1 MSGKGDPRW
10 ALLFD
15 DVLAMGECGL
25 PEAEWRGLVR
35 VAPELAQSLAT
46 AGAGIR
52 AAKWDALKRMLAL
65 LPPGGGTIDERF
77 NRMRTPTAA
86 EPGSPMSDE
95 ESDWV
100 LVAVYARYVGWAGRP
115 LPGHDLGEL

>member
-1 MSGKGDPRW
+1 MSGRGDPRW

-52 AAKWDALKRMLAL
+52 AAKWDALEQLLAL
-65 LPPGGGTIDERF
+65 LPPGGGTIDDRF
-77 NRMRTPTAA
+77 ARMRVPTAA
-86 EPGSPMSDE
+86 EPGDPIAPE
-95 ESDWV
+95 ERDWV
-100 LVAVYARYVGWAGRP
+100 LVAVLARFVGWAGRP
-115 LPGHDLGEL
+115 VTGAD